1 MAVEW
6 LPPTKK
12 HQPRWPGQLVES
24 ITLENGLVLE
34 IWDYSRRLAGDRWL
48 VGMLAQIV
56 VEAPREAFSREEF
69 YEVFLEEEEGRV
81 YYRHRKERT
90 FVDER
95 EREAIFEQLKRRFLE
110 AALGY
115 LSHPSFRER
124 LIAAEV
130 ALYERRKLWEE
141 EIRRKDEEIER
152 LEEAWKDRP
161 I

>member
-1 MAVEW
+1 
-6 LPPTKK
+6 
-12 HQPRWPGQLVES
+12 
-24 ITLENGLVLE
+24 
-34 IWDYSRRLAGDRWL
+34 
-48 VGMLAQIV
+48 MLAQIV
-56 VEAPREAFSREEF
+56 VEAPKEAFSREEF

-81 YYRHRKERT
+81 YYRYRKERT

-110 AALGY
+110 AALNY

-141 EIRRKDEEIER
+141 EIRRKDEDLER
-152 LEEAWKDRP
+152 LEELWKDRP

>member
-1 MAVEW
+1 MAYQW
-6 LPPTKK
+6 LPPSKR
-12 HQPRWPGQLVES
+12 HEPRWPGRLVES

-48 VGMLAQIV
+48 VGMLAQIT
-56 VEAPREAFSREEF
+56 VEAPKEAFSRQDL
-69 YEVFLEEEEGRV
+69 YEVFLEEEEGKV
-81 YYRHRKERT
+81 YYRYRKERT

-95 EREAIFEQLKRRFLE
+95 ERETLFEQLKSRFLE
-110 AALGY
+110 AALSY

-130 ALYERRKLWEE
+130 ALYERKKTWEE
-141 EIRRKDEEIER
+141 EIRRRDEEIDR
-152 LEEAWKDRP
+152 LEEEWKDKP

>member
-1 MAVEW
+1 VPAEW
-6 LPPTKK
+6 LPPSKNYE
-12 HQPRWPGQLVES
+12 PRWPGQLVES

-56 VEAPREAFSREEF
+56 VEAPVEAFSRREL
-69 YEVFLEEEEGRV
+69 YELFLEEEEGRV

-95 EREAIFEQLKRRFLE
+95 EREAIFDQLKNRFLE
-110 AALGY
+110 AALSY
-115 LSHPSFRER
+115 LSHPSFRQR

-141 EIRRKDEEIER
+141 EIRRKDEELER
-152 LEEAWKDRP
+152 LEEEWKDRP
-161 I
+161 L